1 MHAAGCRNLAN
12 LVLSAAKG
20 QTKAQQNGAVT
31 STSELNLVG
40 DREFLTKDTARE
52 VFAPMLAPDS
62 GITKVMDHVSRR
74 SSHLG
79 SWGLVS
85 LIGMKYQLAR
95 RRW

>member
-1 MHAAGCRNLAN
+1 
-12 LVLSAAKG
+12 
-20 QTKAQQNGAVT
+20 
-31 STSELNLVG
+31 
-40 DREFLTKDTARE
+40 
-52 VFAPMLAPDS
+52 MLAPDS